1 MNKKWCSIL
10 LAGVLAVGSI
20 LPGGNIFAESPA
32 PAETLLE
39 EETEETQIADEEEK
53 ESDLDES
60 KTLTKEPIKDSSET
74 GKAAEQLQDEAEE
87 PSDDISEEG
96 TSEETAEPAAQE
108 AGNGETD
115 QVIIYHTNDIH
126 GAFEASEGGS
136 IGLAK
141 TAALKKETE
150 NALLVD
156 AGDATQGLPLVSL
169 SKGSSA
175 IKLMNTAGYDLMA
188 AGNHEFD
195 YGLDQLFANA
205 ALAQFPILAA
215 NVYQNGSPF
224 LAGKTAAENNG
235 ENAVLT
241 VGDKKIGF
249 FGLLTTGTK
258 SSTSPDAVSQLEFK
272 NEVESAKRQIDLLEA
287 QDVDAIV
294 ALCHMGDQAVV
305 DCTSVK
311 LANELTGEYQD
322 KLDVIID
329 GHSHTQENTE
339 ENGVLIVQT
348 GSGMTRLGKVTL
360 AFDGEDEPQA
370 SGQLLSEK
378 DMASVSADPEVTAEI
393 EKIQAEQETVLDQ
406 KVAATE
412 NALWGGYINDIAEA
426 RVYETNLGDLA
437 ADAFVSAA
445 YDYLSKSGEAE
456 KVSYIFGVINGG
468 GIRAS
473 IPKGDITMRD
483 LVTVFPFSNT
493 LMIKKV
499 TPRILYQVMENAVSY
514 QTGQRAETGMLE
526 GGASGGYL
534 QISGFEV
541 SYDPTAPAGGKV
553 VSIRVPGEAEGAY
566 TELSRDDSTT
576 QIALVSNNYIMTG
589 GNDYTML
596 AQLPLLAQ
604 IGGELE
610 TVQQY
615 LTEVHGGSLKDV
627 YPVQGGR
634 IQIANENAPETYE
647 AAIQITDSQGN
658 PAVNCEVTYYID
670 GDSGHE
676 GTIDDSGILKMVL
689 SKGPHGI
696 KLAPDQAE
704 IYVNNYTGNGIEGGY
719 TSLPVLVNP
728 DNAEHTITYILDG
741 GTNHKD
747 NPDSFREDQD
757 TIYLKDPTKAGYQFQ
772 GWYLDENFKEECSVI
787 PSGTQENI
795 TLYAKWK
802 KDNLEPNDSWETAV
816 KLRVPSKTESYIS
829 WAEDVDYYQFTLSKE
844 ERISIRL
851 TQPEDENVYYDTVL
865 YNEKKEAIKK
875 SQMNMDQ
882 SIVQTLQ
889 KGTYYIKVASLNGES
904 SSEPYILRLGRIA
917 AVGMDFSEQN
927 LLTQSLHPSSDTAF
941 DLGAGLNSGGHF
953 IMSTAYF
960 ARWGGPLLENQDP
973 YPEYTSVGSGF
984 DPSVDEVEVLTDETP
999 VYHMQNAIWL
1009 PMRANALDN
1018 DHIKSAI
1025 YTYGGVDA
1033 YYLEAFHFR
1042 NDENASIYVPELSQE
1057 QISQYGAGGHYVT
1070 LIGWD
1075 DNYSKDNF
1083 SPATP
1088 PGDGAFIFKNSWGE
1102 EAGEEGYYYISYYSY
1117 NLLQNP
1123 GALYFMEEGTDNYNT
1138 IYQYDPFGYVGS
1150 LSGEGEI
1157 YAANV
1162 FTAKSQEV
1170 LRAVSFA
1177 SIDENIDYEIYVEK
1191 QGERQKVADGSMRY
1205 AGYKTVRLSN
1215 EIPLQAG
1222 EEFKVIVRFS
1232 SDSGSI
1238 AMPVEY
1244 PLKGYSQKADS
1255 QAGISWISD
1264 DGETWED
1271 LYKFKANPCI
1281 KAFTYNDAVGNRQ
1294 ASGVSDSTNVNARG
1308 SSVDVSSG
1316 SIAGYVLEG
1325 PEGESG
1331 SGAEISEDGKALG
1344 ARVAGFQTEV
1354 ASEEAPITNLP
1365 SAFDLREIKA
1375 VTSVKNQYDMGSC
1388 WTFGAMAS
1396 AESILLRNENASYS
1410 YPMDLQIKGE
1420 KTITLTEDKPE
1431 VAYEAMAQLSTDVA
1445 ATDVIIWEL
1454 TGDLDSIKM
1463 AEGPIR
1469 SASGETI
1476 PLFTAVSEGTITLT
1490 AVSAADETRSD
1501 TIMINIQEEE
1511 ASAEV
1516 EPSKTPTATPTDGVT
1531 PQPTKKPSNSKTS
1544 ARTDKSSKNK
1554 KSSSVKTGDE
1564 TPLEQW
1570 LMLAVLGAG
1579 AASAMLV
1586 RRRIKNK

>member
-20 LPGGNIFAESPA
+20 LPGGNVFAESPA

-53 ESDLDES
+53 ESDLENS

-136 IGLAK
+136 VGLAK

-215 NVYQNGSPF
+215 NVYQNGSPL

-249 FGLLTTGTK
+249 FGLLTTDTK

-272 NEVESAKRQIDLLEA
+272 NEVETAKRQIDLLEA

-378 DMASVSADPEVTAEI
+378 DLAGVSADPEVTAEI
-393 EKIQAEQETVLDQ
+393 KKIQAEQETVLDQ
-406 KVAATE
+406 K
-412 NALWGGYINDIAEA
+412 
-426 RVYETNLGDLA
+426 
-437 ADAFVSAA
+437 
-445 YDYLSKSGEAE
+445 
-456 KVSYIFGVINGG
+456 
-468 GIRAS
+468 
-473 IPKGDITMRD
+473 
-483 LVTVFPFSNT
+483 
-493 LMIKKV
+493 
-499 TPRILYQVMENAVSY
+499 
-514 QTGQRAETGMLE
+514 
-526 GGASGGYL
+526 
-534 QISGFEV
+534 
-541 SYDPTAPAGGKV
+541 
-553 VSIRVPGEAEGAY
+553 
-566 TELSRDDSTT
+566 
-576 QIALVSNNYIMTG
+576 
-589 GNDYTML
+589 
-596 AQLPLLAQ
+596 
-604 IGGELE
+604 
-610 TVQQY
+610 
-615 LTEVHGGSLKDV
+615 
-627 YPVQGGR
+627 
-634 IQIANENAPETYE
+634 
-647 AAIQITDSQGN
+647 
-658 PAVNCEVTYYID
+658 
-670 GDSGHE
+670 
-676 GTIDDSGILKMVL
+676 
-689 SKGPHGI
+689 
-696 KLAPDQAE
+696 
-704 IYVNNYTGNGIEGGY
+704 
-719 TSLPVLVNP
+719 
-728 DNAEHTITYILDG
+728 EHTITYILDG

-757 TIYLKDPTKAGYQFQ
+757 TIYLKDPTKAGYQFL

-1070 LIGWD
+1070 LVGWD

-1294 ASGVSDSTNVNARG
+1294 AFGVSDSTNVNARG